1 MTKVGLRML
10 GSFRGEVAGE
20 PANLGPARQRAVLAM
35 LVGAGGR
42 VVTTDGLI
50 DGLWGGRPPAT
61 ALASLQVYVS
71 NLRRVL
77 EPRRPPRA
85 PASVLVSAVPGYRLC
100 LDSRDVDAWRF
111 RELAYA
117 AFAEQDRT
125 RAVAIADEAL
135 ELWEGPAYAEF
146 AHKHWAAPEAAQ
158 LEELRR
164 ATVEH
169 RAEAALDLGWHAQ
182 IIPAL
187 EQHTRD
193 HPFRENAARLLAL
206 ACYRSGRQGDA
217 LAVIAR
223 TRRLLVHELGVDPGP
238 GLRELESAIL
248 AQSRSLDLVSPQP
261 LRLVATVPSR
271 RRTPAHRL
279 RRPWSRYAPCHRCPP

>member
-1 MTKVGLRML
+1 MTKVGLRRL

-61 ALASLQVYVS
+61 ALASLQAYVS
-71 NLRRVL
+71 NLRRVQ

-117 AFAEQDRT
+117 AFA
-125 RAVAIADEAL
+125 
-135 ELWEGPAYAEF
+135 
-146 AHKHWAAPEAAQ
+146 HKHWAAPEAAQ

-164 ATVEH
+164 ATVEY

-206 ACYRSGRQGDA
+206 ACYRSGRQSDA

-261 LRLVATVPSR
+261 LQLVATVPSR